1 MARPLQRWQQITRA
15 PNDTALIGVVTL
27 SNGAIPGAR
36 AYSQGA
42 FTHMTIAIAEGKLEQ
57 LKEKLERI
65 IRENFPHV
73 TFPDVRITAKESYS
87 GDGMVEIFAVYEGEN
102 QQLHG
107 PERRGLLVRLQDAI
121 SDEGVDAFPNLYFSS
136 ADRSVGSGSDDADR
150 S

>member
-1 MARPLQRWQQITRA
+1 
-15 PNDTALIGVVTL
+15 
-27 SNGAIPGAR
+27 
-36 AYSQGA
+36 
-42 FTHMTIAIAEGKLEQ
+42 MTTAIAEGKLEK

-87 GDGMVEIFAVYEGEN
+87 GDDCVVEILAVYEGDN

-121 SDEGVDAFPNLYFSS
+121 TEESVDAFPNLYFS
-136 ADRSVGSGSDDADR
+136 AVDRSAGSDSDDAD
-150 S
+150 